1 MSLRTS
7 VHGAIHA
14 DNMRAIYILGRE
26 KGTVINMSEF
36 VKVAVDGMGGDNAPV
51 EIVKGAVE
59 AINESNKV
67 KVYLTGPKDVLE
79 KELAGYTYQKEQLE
93 IVPATEV
100 IETAEPPVM
109 AIRKKKD
116 SSLVKALN
124 LVKDGTCDA
133 FVSAGSTGATLV
145 GGQVIVGRIKG
156 VERPPLAPLIPT
168 ATGCSLLID
177 CGANVDA
184 RPSHLVQF
192 AKMGSV
198 YMEHVMGVKNP
209 KVGIVNIGAE
219 EEKGNALVKETF
231 PLLKNCPDINFIGSV
246 EARDIPAGAA
256 DVVVCEAFT
265 GNVILKTYEGVGAT
279 LIDKVKAGMMTS
291 LRSKIG
297 ALLVKPALKQTLK
310 AFDLEQYG
318 GAPLLGLKGLVV
330 KTHGSSKSIEIKN
343 SILQCITFKEQKIN
357 EKIREMIVTE
367 EAVSEEDK

>member
-1 MSLRTS
+1 
-7 VHGAIHA
+7 
-14 DNMRAIYILGRE
+14 
-26 KGTVINMSEF
+26 MSEWI
-36 VKVAVDGMGGDNAPV
+36 KVAVDAMGGDNAPV
-51 EIVKGAVE
+51 ETVKGAVE
-59 AINESNKV
+59 AVNESGKIR
-67 KVYLTGPKDVLE
+67 VYLVGQQDALE
-79 KELAGYTYQKEQLE
+79 KELARYTYQKEQIEVVHASE
-93 IVPATEV
+93 I

-168 ATGCSLLID
+168 AAGCSLLID

-184 RPSHLVQF
+184 RASHLVQF
-192 AKMGSV
+192 AKMGSI
-198 YMEHVMGVKNP
+198 YMEYVMGVKNP
-209 KVGIVNIGAE
+209 RVGLVNIGAE

-246 EARDIPAGAA
+246 EARDVPAGAA
-256 DVVVCEAFT
+256 DVVVCEAFV
-265 GNVILKTYEGVGAT
+265 GNVLLKTYEGVGLT
-279 LIDKVKAGMMTS
+279 LISKVKEGMMTS

-297 ALLVKPALKQTLK
+297 ALLVKPALKTTLK

-330 KTHGSSKSIEIKN
+330 KTHGSSKANEIKN
-343 SILQCITFKEQKIN
+343 SILQCITFTEQKIN
-357 EKIREMIVTE
+357 EKIREKVATQDVCE
-367 EAVSEEDK
+367 